1 MSWVRMYVHLVFSTK
16 NREPFLNSP
25 ELRKIV
31 FQHIKHNATTKD
43 IWLDCV
49 NGWEDHAHCLISLG
63 REQSIS
69 KIAQLIK
76 GEASFWINQNK
87 LTENK
92 FVWQDDYWA
101 VGVSDSHVE
110 AVRKYIH
117 GQEEHHS
124 KISFNKEV
132 KKFMGKYEWS
142 VIKRT

>member
-1 MSWVRMYVHLVFSTK
+1 MYVHLVFSTK
-16 NREPFLNSP
+16 NREPSLSSP

-31 FQHIKHNATTKD
+31 FQHIKQNATQKD
-43 IWLDCV
+43 IWLDCI
-49 NGWEDHAHCLISLG
+49 NGWEDRAHCLVSLG

-69 KIAQLIK
+69 KVAQLVK

-101 VGVSDSHVE
+101 LGVSDSHIE

-117 GQEEHHS
+117 GREEHHL
-124 KISFNKEV
+124 KISFTKEV
-132 KKFMGKYEWS
+132 KKFIGKYRWS
-142 VIKRT
+142 AMKRT